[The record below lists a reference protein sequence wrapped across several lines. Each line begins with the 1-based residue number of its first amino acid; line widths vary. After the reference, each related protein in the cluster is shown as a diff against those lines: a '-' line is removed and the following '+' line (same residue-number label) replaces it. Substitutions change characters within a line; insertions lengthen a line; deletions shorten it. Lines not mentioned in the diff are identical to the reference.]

1 LIYFLAGAC
10 GSVLDV
16 YREAFGEDL
25 ECVEIAE
32 QKIVEAQQLLDSI

>member
-32 QKIVEAQQLLDSI
+32 QKTVEAQQLLDLI